1 MVAGGSAQQH
11 EQLHRAT
18 CLQMYAMLKLESC
31 FQINALEEEMRELR
45 LKLQHSEAKRQ
56 EIERRAAQQVL
67 AMHGRLDAAQKL
79 CVERLSQKQMLESE
93 LEALR
98 KEHAEEVQERQRA
111 SADAQKAWTDL
122 RRANAELAN
131 TTSELATSKA
141 TAAVL
146 QREKAAAE
154 KAYASEKA
162 ARDAIDDELQ
172 KCRSLIRELRAR
184 DDMRTSIRPRIAEQT
199 AL

>member
-1 MVAGGSAQQH
+1 
-11 EQLHRAT
+11 
-18 CLQMYAMLKLESC
+18 
-31 FQINALEEEMRELR
+31 MRELR